1 MKLRYI
7 LIPTIIII
15 LIFGYY
21 DYKTDTSKTQSNTP
35 QTQVINDINKLQS
48 TIDNLQTQ
56 VNKYK
61 LQEQDE
67 QLRQIRLQQ
76 LQNPEVIMN
85 ELSTTNKL
93 LVYEGKITY
102 NDYIKEGNWLAN
114 KSLSISLKYNI
125 GIAIDLNLIDIRFV
139 EATPILTIPKDG
151 LKLEYIEL
159 DTENSKIDG
168 DRSFFSSQF
177 VPEDIQGV
185 IELAQKTL
193 ENRVCNNKNLFDK
206 SMIGLKENL
215 RELVIRL
222 GYSDVIFEEK

>member
-61 LQEQDE
+61 LQEQDK

-93 LVYEGKITY
+93 LVYECKITY

-125 GIAIDLNLIDIRFV
+125 GIAIDLNLIEIRFV
-139 EATPILTIPKDG
+139 EATPVLTIPKDG
-151 LKLEYIEL
+151 LQLEYIEL

-177 VPEDIQGV
+177 VPEDIKGV
-185 IELAQKTL
+185 IEMAQKTL
-193 ENRVCNNKNLFDK
+193 ENRVCNNKDLFDK
-206 SMIGLKENL
+206 SMVSLKENL
-215 RELVIRL
+215 RELIIRL
-222 GYSDVIFEEK
+222 GYEDCVIEEK